1 MLEDRFRYV
10 ERGAV
15 LRARSGSGDTVTRF
29 MVCSPRS
36 VLRALVLGL
45 AGLALAAPSA
55 PAATANPKGAGCD
68 RLDDAACMLPFPN
81 DAFSNPSASSS
92 GRRLFFRPRNMPR
105 NRNGKA
111 ISTAAYRTFDGF
123 SPNSTILTKVRR
135 LDTPAALKRTN
146 PAQLSDSSRYSARN
160 APVIVFDARDG
171 KRFPVWVELDMTA
184 ARPADRLLLI
194 HPAKSLQE
202 GHRYIVVLRN
212 LKDARGRAIAAGSRF
227 AALRDGRRRET
238 RYQSIFRALRRAGI
252 KRDRSL
258 FATWDF
264 TVASQ
269 RSLTGRMQTIR
280 DLAFAQLGDSNLADG
295 RIDGG
300 APAHTTQAGTPPT
313 GAPAGTRVVEGTI
326 AVPCFLD
333 TTGCAP
339 GGSFHF
345 ARTGDFLPAQRPG
358 NVAQAHFTC
367 LVPATATASAPARL
381 VLYGHDL
388 LGSDRDV
395 ATAAGLAELANEHDM
410 VLCATPLTGAA
421 STDAA
426 TVTQA
431 VADASRMPRVA
442 DALQQGIL
450 NSLYLGR
457 LMAHPQGLAADPLLQ
472 AAGQPIVAAGQAY
485 YAGDGLGAT
494 AGAALAAFAPDLA
507 RAALGDPAL
516 HLALPE
522 PTGYAPR
529 ERPLVRELARIL
541 TDRATAGGLAGH
553 LTVNPPPFSPPHV
566 ALLAPTFS
574 DRAGMPAEALAIAR
588 TIGAR
593 VHLPTLA
600 AGRTPLRRPL
610 WGLQALPGVPWP
622 ASGAVLWDA
631 GAAADP
637 AARRRRTPAARQQVS
652 DFLAP
657 AGRVA
662 DACGGAPCRTV
673 SEGG

>member
-1 MLEDRFRYV
+1 M
-10 ERGAV
+10 
-15 LRARSGSGDTVTRF
+15 
-29 MVCSPRS
+29 
-36 VLRALVLGL
+36 RALVLGL
-45 AGLALAAPSA
+45 AGVALAAPAAS
-55 PAATANPKGAGCD
+55 AATANPKGAGCD

-105 NRNGKA
+105 NRAGTP
-111 ISTAAYRTFDGF
+111 ISTAAYRTLDGF
-123 SPNSTILTKVRR
+123 SPSSTILTKVRG
-135 LDTPAALKRTN
+135 LDTPAALRRTN
-146 PAQLSDSSRYSARN
+146 PAQLSDVSRYSARN
-160 APVIVFDARDG
+160 APVIVFDARNG
-171 KRFPVWVELDMTA
+171 KRFPIWVELDMTA

-202 GHRYIVVLRN
+202 GHRYVVVLRN
-212 LKDARGRAIAAGSRF
+212 LKNARGRAIAAGARF
-227 AALRDGRRRET
+227 AALRDDRRRET

-258 FATWDF
+258 FLTWDF

-280 DLAFAQLGDSNLADG
+280 DRAFEQLGDRDLADG
-295 RIDGG
+295 RIDG
-300 APAHTTQAGTPPT
+300 AVPAHATTVGTPPA
-313 GAPAGTRVVEGTI
+313 GAPAGTRVVQGTVT
-326 AVPCFLD
+326 VPCFLD

-339 GGSFHF
+339 GGSFHY
-345 ARTGDFLPAQRPG
+345 ARTGDFLPAQRAG
-358 NVAQAHFTC
+358 NVAQARFTC
-367 LVPATATASAPARL
+367 LVPASATASAPARL

-388 LGSDRDV
+388 LGSDGDV
-395 ATAAGLAELANEHDM
+395 ATAPGLAELANEHDM
-410 VLCATPLTGAA
+410 VLCATPLSGAA
-421 STDAA
+421 SADAA
-426 TVTQA
+426 TVAQA

-450 NSLYLGR
+450 NALYLGR

-472 AAGQPIVAAGQAY
+472 AGGQSIVAAGQTF

-494 AGAALAAFAPDLA
+494 AGAALTAFAPDLA

-522 PTGYAPR
+522 PAGYPPR

-553 LTVNPPPFSPPHV
+553 LGVSPPPLSPPHV
-566 ALLAPTFS
+566 ALLQPTFS
-574 DRAGMPAEALAIAR
+574 DRAGMPVEALALAR

-593 VHLPTLA
+593 VHLPALA
-600 AGRTPLRRPL
+600 SGRTPLRRPF
-610 WGLQALPGVPWP
+610 WGLQPLPGGWT
-622 ASGAVLWDA
+622 ASGLSLWDA

-637 AARRRRTPAARQQVS
+637 AAQRRRTPAARQQIS

-657 AGRVA
+657 AGRV
-662 DACGGAPCRTV
+662 
-673 SEGG
+673 